1 MRLQEAPPRSR
12 LVSRS
17 LLLVSS
23 AWTQPLLVCEPGPGG
38 FGTCDPADASDKPPS
53 VDSRG
58 NNSSYNE
65 PQMGGGRPPRSSASN
80 YSYNQQ
86 PGATPSYAPSSNQ
99 PQYAPQYSMPQ
110 SNGPP
115 PGSSYGGGYDGMYG
129 SNPTPYPDGRPRSST
144 SSRGSWGSQ
153 PPLTSSKRDQTWE
166 AKRRL
171 WAARRQQDGRSTSG
185 GSSRGGNPYSSEGGL
200 APTLPPFYG
209 HIPQNEMG
217 PPSPLT
223 KFMHQQQTRVDYE
236 RIGTAQSST
245 AASGGY
251 SPNQY
256 GSVQAAT
263 TGGATDYYAAPS
275 SSYSGQMGQRTSSHG
290 RASTSSYG
298 GGPSCEQP
306 PPPMS
311 RAGLTSS
318 SSNGGQTPGTAAYGR
333 SSTRQP
339 PGGHSNW
346 SPFN

>member
-1 MRLQEAPPRSR
+1 M
-12 LVSRS
+12 
-17 LLLVSS
+17 
-23 AWTQPLLVCEPGPGG
+23 
-38 FGTCDPADASDKPPS
+38 DPVDASDKSVEPS
-53 VDSRG
+53 SRG
-58 NNSSYNE
+58 NNSSYND
-65 PQMGGGRPPRSSASN
+65 PQTGGGRPPRSNTNN

-86 PGATPSYAPSSNQ
+86 SVATPTYAPSSNQ

-115 PGSSYGGGYDGMYG
+115 SSSYGGYDGMYG

-171 WAARRQQDGRSTSG
+171 WAARRQQDGRSTSS
-185 GSSRGGNPYSSEGGL
+185 GSTRGGNPYSSGGF
-200 APTLPPFYG
+200 APTPPPFYG
-209 HIPQNEMG
+209 HIPQNEIG

-223 KFMHQQQTRVDYE
+223 KFMHQQQIRVDYE
-236 RIGTAQSST
+236 RIGTAQSTT
-245 AASGGY
+245 AANGGY
-251 SPNQY
+251 PPNQY
-256 GSVQAAT
+256 GASQATT

-275 SSYSGQMGQRTSSHG
+275 SSYSGQMGQR
-290 RASTSSYG
+290 ASTSSYG
-298 GGPSCEQP
+298 DGTSCDQP

-318 SSNGGQTPGTAAYGR
+318 SSHGCQTPGTAAYGR